1 MAHSECTAKQKNK
14 ASKNTDYIVPD
25 LTDFFGDD

>member
-1 MAHSECTAKQKNK
+1 MAHSEFTAKQKNK
-14 ASKNTDYIVPD
+14 ASNNTDYIVPD